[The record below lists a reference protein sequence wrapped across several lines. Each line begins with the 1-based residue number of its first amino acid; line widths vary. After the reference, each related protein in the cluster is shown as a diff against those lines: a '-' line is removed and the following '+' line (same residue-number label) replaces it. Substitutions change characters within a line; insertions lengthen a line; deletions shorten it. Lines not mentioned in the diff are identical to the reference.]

1 MSVHVM
7 SPPKHNSDPPGA
19 DPTKDPTIA
28 GRLDASPI
36 PELLAYAFNQQFYG
50 SVVLQSEHQARSGI
64 LFGGGHVLRAR
75 AAGMDQALARQVL
88 EGSGLTE
95 ADLIQASRF
104 AQQEGRDVFTAV
116 EQLGLLSAE
125 TLESA
130 RSAFVERQVRALG
143 SLPGETV
150 FGFFP
155 ELDTLKKSPG
165 PVQPLV
171 SFDLIVACLLEEPSL
186 DRCRDQLEPIKNER
200 LKPVGTVGVKPGSS
214 VARVRP
220 VIDRIKRAPHSLE
233 ELRLL
238 NLVPE
243 RDLVACV
250 YALRLTRLVV
260 REGSVS
266 GRPSWPVPRRHSS
279 QAFRIDP
286 NESLTRTGTRPQR
299 EALPDLASAE

>member
-7 SPPKHNSDPPGA
+7 SPLKQNPDEPGGDRA
-19 DPTKDPTIA
+19 KDPTIA
-28 GRLDASPI
+28 GRLDSSPI
-36 PELLAYAFNQQFYG
+36 PELLAYAFNEQFQG
-50 SVVLQSEHQARSGI
+50 SVVLQSAHQPRSGI
-64 LFGGGHVLRAR
+64 LFSGGHVLRAR

-95 ADLIQASRF
+95 ADLIQASRV
-104 AQQEGRDVFTAV
+104 AQQASRDVFSAV
-116 EQLGLLSAE
+116 EHLGLLSAE
-125 TLESA
+125 ALESA
-130 RSAFVERQVRALG
+130 RAAFVERQVRALG
-143 SLPGETV
+143 SLPSDTV

-165 PVQPLV
+165 PATPLV

-200 LKPVGTVGVKPGSS
+200 LKPVGTVVVKPGSS

-243 RDLVACV
+243 RD
-250 YALRLTRLVV
+250 
-260 REGSVS
+260 
-266 GRPSWPVPRRHSS
+266 
-279 QAFRIDP
+279 
-286 NESLTRTGTRPQR
+286 
-299 EALPDLASAE
+299 